1 VSVYLIDWAGSI
13 SNNPVHTMVDVIQ
26 YDNMLLRVG
35 ASKFMSIPNTW
46 EDDPQS
52 IKKMVIT

>member
-1 VSVYLIDWAGSI
+1 
-13 SNNPVHTMVDVIQ
+13 
-26 YDNMLLRVG
+26 LLRVG

-52 IKKMVIT
+52 IKKMVITWPSLAVEFHHPLCPASF